1 MHYTDIAI
9 FVLEHFILT
18 HVVYTECGKK
28 YLLELFVIFLAI
40 AGNFEAKL
48 YRFITRL

>member
-18 HVVYTECGKK
+18 HPVDVNALHRLYTYCQ
-28 YLLELFVIFLAI
+28 
-40 AGNFEAKL
+40 
-48 YRFITRL
+48 